1 MTAASSEN
9 IHAQPATGPDAPP
22 AGRIL
27 LVDDDFTVATIITR
41 QLRIAGFQV
50 APHTASESAIAAFAD
65 DPNAF
70 DLAILDR
77 FIPSISGGRLAFLL
91 WQLRPHLPIV
101 FISGAIDELKLTR
114 QPGPHV
120 RLAKPFRDV
129 ELLAAVRSLLGQDGT
144 AAPRG

>member
-1 MTAASSEN
+1 MTTSSSGGPSTS
-9 IHAQPATGPDAPP
+9 PATPTDPP
-22 AGRIL
+22 LGRIL

-41 QLRIAGFQV
+41 QLGLAGFHV
-50 APHTASESAIAAFAD
+50 APHTASETAIGAFAD
-65 DPNAF
+65 DPRAF

-77 FIPSISGGRLAFLL
+77 FIPSISGARLAFLL
-91 WQLRPHLPIV
+91 WQLEPDLPIV

-129 ELLAAVRSLLGQDGT
+129 ELLGAVRSLLGLPSD
-144 AAPRG
+144 APRA

>member
-1 MTAASSEN
+1 MSCAGPSAAT
-9 IHAQPATGPDAPP
+9 PAGAA

-41 QLRIAGFQV
+41 QLSLAGFQV
-50 APHTASESAIAAFAD
+50 APHTASESAIGDFAD
-65 DPNAF
+65 DPSAF

-91 WQLRPHLPIV
+91 WQLRPDLPIV

-129 ELLAAVRSLLGQDGT
+129 ELLGAVKTLL
-144 AAPRG
+144 ANRAPR

>member
-1 MTAASSEN
+1 VTTTSSGGTASPSPATPPTAA
-9 IHAQPATGPDAPP
+9 

-41 QLRIAGFQV
+41 QLGLAGFHV
-50 APHTASESAIAAFAD
+50 APHTASETAIGAFAD
-65 DPNAF
+65 DPQAF

-91 WQLRPHLPIV
+91 WQLKPDLPIV

-114 QPGPHV
+114 HPGPHI

-129 ELLAAVRSLLGQDGT
+129 ELLGAVRTLLGQLST
-144 AAPRG
+144 PPRS

>member
-1 MTAASSEN
+1 VTTTSSSGGPSTSPAPASTPS
-9 IHAQPATGPDAPP
+9 

-41 QLRIAGFQV
+41 QLSLAGFHV
-50 APHTASESAIAAFAD
+50 APHTASETAIGAFAD
-65 DPNAF
+65 DPQAF

-91 WQLRPHLPIV
+91 WQLKPDLPIV

-120 RLAKPFRDV
+120 RLAKPFRDI
-129 ELLAAVRSLLGQDGT
+129 ELLGAVRTLLGLPAD
-144 AAPRG
+144 APRA

>member
-1 MTAASSEN
+1 MIGRVREIVSCAGPS
-9 IHAQPATGPDAPP
+9 PATPAGSS

-41 QLRIAGFQV
+41 QLSLAGFQV
-50 APHTASESAIAAFAD
+50 APHTASESAIGDFAD
-65 DPNAF
+65 DPTAF

-91 WQLRPHLPIV
+91 WQLRPDLPIV

-129 ELLAAVRSLLGQDGT
+129 ELLGAVKSLLAERPAQ
-144 AAPRG
+144 